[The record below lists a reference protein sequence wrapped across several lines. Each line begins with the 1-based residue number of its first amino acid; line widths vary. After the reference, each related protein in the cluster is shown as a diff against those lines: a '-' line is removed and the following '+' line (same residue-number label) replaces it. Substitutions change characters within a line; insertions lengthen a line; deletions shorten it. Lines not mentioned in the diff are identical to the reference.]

1 MMTIEYIGL
10 VRILLLVVAAG
21 VFFFLIRRLTK
32 TSLSGLGLIG
42 IGISLVLLNMIV
54 GAVFHSLLLSSYF
67 DRNFFDAVG
76 IITGYIGQTLG
87 LILLLV
93 GMYRL
98 TKALVAVKER
108 ERAEENKKIIAEAIR
123 ENEERYH
130 RFFEEDFS
138 GNFISTPGGKIMTCN
153 SVFAKIFGYDSVEEA
168 LATNAYAYYLTKE
181 DREKYLHLIRKH
193 RRLKNYRQ
201 LMQRKNGSLVY
212 VVANLIGE
220 FDDRDE
226 LVQIKGYVVDD
237 TEQRES
243 EDKLEKSLSLL
254 RATLESTA
262 DGILVVDKVG
272 AIVSFNQK
280 FVDMWRI
287 PPSVVE
293 KHNDKEAIAFVLDQ
307 LKEPETFQRK
317 IEELY
322 NQPDS
327 ESLDV
332 LEFKDGRVFERYSKP
347 QRIGGTIAGRVWS
360 FRDVTERK
368 RAEQAV
374 QESEERY
381 RAFIINSTEGIWRI
395 ELDQPLPLSLPE
407 DEQVKHIYAYSYIAE
422 SNDAMARMYGYSR
435 AEEFVGIR
443 LTDLHDVS
451 DPNNYEHLRS
461 VICAGYRLSDT
472 LTHEIDKNG
481 QTRYFLNNV
490 VGIVKDGF
498 VVRFW
503 GSQRDVTEQRRKDAL
518 LKESEEKYRQ
528 LFEDSKDVAF
538 ISTPEGNFLE
548 INQAG
553 IELFGYA
560 SKEELMNVNIG
571 RDLYVDPVDREK
583 AGQFL
588 VQQGY
593 LKDYEILVKSK
604 NGKRLI
610 IKETSTPVRNQR
622 GEIIAYRGIIRDVT
636 EQKLLEEQLRRA
648 QKMESIGTLAGGIAH
663 DFNNILTI
671 ILAYA
676 SNLADQTINS
686 EKYTHNLSAIQKAV
700 ERGAGMVRQLL
711 TFARKASGVF
721 KPVNVNETVSELSK
735 LLAETFSPNIE
746 FKLQLAEHLPIISAD
761 VSQLQQAIMNLCV
774 NARDAIESSAQPLQ
788 GGTLTMTTNIVSGEA
803 LRGRFHQ
810 ARKSEYV
817 LISVADTG
825 TGMDEDTRTRIFEP
839 FFTTKELGKGT
850 GLGLAVVYGVVNSH
864 HGFID
869 VETKQ
874 DGGTTMHLYFPVHQT
889 GFVTYESSQ
898 KQDSNKKPD
907 KGLMVLLVEDE
918 EMLLELLQTLLEEN
932 GYEVLV
938 ARDGQEA
945 VDIYTRYKDKISVV
959 LSDMGL
965 PKLGGWE
972 AFQKMKEINPKVKS
986 ILASGYLDPNLRAD
1000 MIKAGAKDFVQKPY
1014 IPEIILARIREVI
1027 NGA

>member
-1 MMTIEYIGL
+1 MTTEYLGL
-10 VRILLLVVAAG
+10 LRILLLVVVA
-21 VFFFLIRRLTK
+21 VIFFFFMRRLTR
-32 TSLSGLGLIG
+32 TSLAGLGLIG
-42 IGISLVLLNMIV
+42 VGLSLVLLNLIV

-67 DRNFFDAVG
+67 DENFFDAVG

-93 GMYRL
+93 GMYHL
-98 TKALVAVKER
+98 TKALVTIKER
-108 ERAEENKKIIAEAIR
+108 ERTEENKKNIEEAIR
-123 ENEERYH
+123 ENEERYR

-138 GNFISTPGGKIMTCN
+138 GNFISTLEGKLITCN
-153 SVFAKIFGYDSVEEA
+153 SVFAKIFGYDSVEE
-168 LATNAYAYYLTKE
+168 LMSVDTYSLFKRRG
-181 DREKYLHLIRKH
+181 DRDKYIQLLKQHQ
-193 RRLKNYRQ
+193 RLGNYREC
-201 LMQRKNGSLVY
+201 MKKKDGTPVY
-212 VVANLIGE
+212 IVANVVGE
-220 FDDRDE
+220 FDEVDE
-226 LVQIKGYVVDD
+226 LVRIQGYVIDE
-237 TEQRES
+237 TGRRES
-243 EDKLEKSLSLL
+243 EEKLEKSLSLL

-262 DGILVVDKVG
+262 DGILVVDKDG
-272 AIVSFNQK
+272 AIVSFNKK

-287 PPSVVE
+287 PPSIVE
-293 KHNDKEAIAFVLDQ
+293 KHDDKEAIAFVLDQ
-307 LKEPETFQRK
+307 LKEPKAFQRK

-322 NQPDS
+322 SQPEV
-327 ESLDV
+327 ESLDA

-347 QRIGGTIAGRVWS
+347 QRIGETIAGRVWS
-360 FRDVTERK
+360 FRDVTKRK

-422 SNDAMARMYGYSR
+422 SNDAMARMYGYSS
-435 AEEFVGIR
+435 AEEFVGAR
-443 LTDLHDVS
+443 LTDLHDLS
-451 DPNNYEHLRS
+451 DPNNYEHLRN
-461 VICAGYRLSDT
+461 VIRAGYRLSDT
-472 LTHEIDKNG
+472 LTHEVDKHG
-481 QTRYFLNNV
+481 QTRYFLNNI
-490 VGIVKDGF
+490 VGIVEDGF

-528 LFEDSKDVAF
+528 LFEDSKDVVF

-560 SKEELMNVNIG
+560 SKEELMHVNIG
-571 RDLYVDPVDREK
+571 RDLYVDPIDREK

-593 LKDYEILVKSK
+593 LKDYEMLVKRK
-604 NGKRLI
+604 DGKRLI

-622 GEIIAYRGIIRDVT
+622 GKIIAYRGIIRDVT

-648 QKMESIGTLAGGIAH
+648 QKMEGIGTLAGGIAH

-676 SNLADQTINS
+676 SNLDEQAIS
-686 EKYTHNLSAIQKAV
+686 REKYIHNLSAIKKAV

-721 KPVNVNETVSELSK
+721 NPVNVNETVSELSK
-735 LLAETFSPNIE
+735 LLAETFPPKIE
-746 FKLQLAEHLPIISAD
+746 FKLQLAEYLPVINAD

-774 NARDAIESSAQPLQ
+774 NARDAIESSAQPSQ
-788 GGTLTMTTNIVSGEA
+788 AGTLTMTTQVVSGEI

-810 ARKSEYV
+810 ARESEYV

-825 TGMDEDTRTRIFEP
+825 TGMDENTRTRIFEP

-874 DGGTTMHLYFPVHQT
+874 AGGTTMHLYFPVHQT
-889 GFVTYESSQ
+889 GFITYESSQ
-898 KQDSNKKPD
+898 KQDSEKPD
-907 KGLMVLLVEDE
+907 KGSMVLLVEDE

-932 GYEVLV
+932 GYKVLV
-938 ARDGQEA
+938 AKDGREA
-945 VDIYTRYKDKISVV
+945 VEIYTRHKDEISVV

-972 AFQKMKEINPKVKS
+972 AFQKMKEINPRVKS

-1027 NGA
+1027 NGS